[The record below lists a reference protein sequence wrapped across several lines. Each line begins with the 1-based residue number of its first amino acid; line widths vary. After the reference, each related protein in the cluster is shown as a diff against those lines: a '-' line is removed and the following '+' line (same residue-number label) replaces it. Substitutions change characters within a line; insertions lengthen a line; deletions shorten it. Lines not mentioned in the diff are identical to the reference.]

1 MKKLLGLLL
10 AAMLVLSLFSGAAVA
25 ESRKEFTFWA
35 AYNPTYQLDWE
46 SMKCWKLLEE
56 ATGIHIN
63 WVLYANSGEM
73 KEKLGVLLGTGTT
86 SSFPDAFFRCSINAN
101 QLKKYG
107 PEGLFMDITVRVAVQ

>member
-25 ESRKEFTFWA
+25 ENRKEFTFWA

-46 SMKCWKLLEE
+46 GMKCWKLLEE

-86 SSFPDAFFRCSINAN
+86 SSFPDAFFRCSINA
-101 QLKKYG
+101 
-107 PEGLFMDITVRVAVQ
+107 TS